1 MTPVPTKA
9 PLASY
14 NGGNNGGTTSGS
26 GGSSYGNSGG
36 YSGGYGSYQGGSMA
50 GSSKTGD
57 VRPFKMMAV
66 LGLLGVGLLT
76 GGVVIYRRT
85 VSGKRNIKGMP
96 RK

>member
-1 MTPVPTKA
+1 MEAQLPETEAAVTEIRVDTEAIRVVPW
-9 PLASY
+9 
-14 NGGNNGGTTSGS
+14 
-26 GGSSYGNSGG
+26 
-36 YSGGYGSYQGGSMA
+36 QE
-50 GSSKTGD
+50 

-66 LGLLGVGLLT
+66 LGLIGMGLLT